1 MTLASAWRRLVVHGP
16 TSLGQRP
23 ASAALPQA
31 PLAGTLN
38 DPSSV
43 DRGVGRPGDRHILGR
58 AANAERR
65 RLYID
70 PGHRRG
76 GFLDNGGSS
85 IQSPVRG
92 PGRWNGQLMA
102 AVDQASRAPARDRA
116 ATPLLATI
124 GSTRGFLVVRGAAPS
139 PFTASSS
146 RATGV
151 VCKNRGR
158 TSCRFRAGCSGVSL
172 EPNGG

>member
-116 ATPLLATI
+116 ATPGDDRQHEGLP
-124 GSTRGFLVVRGAAPS
+124 RGPRRCPVAVHSVILPRHW
-139 PFTASSS
+139 
-146 RATGV
+146 R
-151 VCKNRGR
+151 C
-158 TSCRFRAGCSGVSL
+158 L
-172 EPNGG
+172 QEPWAH